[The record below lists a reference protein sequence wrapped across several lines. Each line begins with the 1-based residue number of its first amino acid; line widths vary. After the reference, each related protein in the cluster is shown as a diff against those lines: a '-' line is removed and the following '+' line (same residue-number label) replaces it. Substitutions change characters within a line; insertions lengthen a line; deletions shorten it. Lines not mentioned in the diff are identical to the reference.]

1 MAICFPLLF
10 FYGKIFASTRLNF
23 FAELSLEKYREKST
37 ERDRERQRD
46 RERDRETER
55 DRADRER
62 QTEREKVP
70 ISLQQKEF
78 FRAVLQ
84 HKIFENVSLK

>member
-23 FAELSLEKYREKST
+23 FAELSLEKYR
-37 ERDRERQRD
+37 D
-46 RERDRETER
+46 
-55 DRADRER
+55 R
-62 QTEREKVP
+62 QTDRQTGRQTDRQTDREKVP

-84 HKIFENVSLK
+84 HKIFENVSLKQKIQELKNEIE